1 MSSDS
6 TVNGGASIPNMGMS
20 ISGNGASGGGI
31 GGGLGGAMGGGI
43 LGTNGDGRPPPPPHS
58 SLLHMAGK

>member
-6 TVNGGASIPNMGMS
+6 VVNGGTSIPNMGMS
-20 ISGNGASGGGI
+20 MSGNSTTSGVI
-31 GGGLGGAMGGGI
+31 GGGMGGAMGGGI